1 MPEKHEMEYVPVG
14 METRKERS
22 GGLRL
27 FLERLLLPLLRHS
40 CVCPSCQRFRVDKA
54 KEKVIEF

>member
-1 MPEKHEMEYVPVG
+1 MEYVPVG

-27 FLERLLLPLLRHS
+27 YLERIILRLFRHR
-40 CVCPSCQRFRVDKA
+40 CVCPSCQRLRVDVA
-54 KEKVIEF
+54 QEKVIEF